1 MDEETRAR
9 GFSKLV
15 YVVAA
20 VAATGGLLFGFDTGV
35 ISGALL
41 FLRKTFDLGS
51 VAQEVVVS
59 AVLVGCVFG
68 AAMSGRVTDYLGRRK
83 VILGTAAIF
92 GAGSVIASI
101 APSVGILIGG
111 RVIIGVAIGVASY
124 AVPLY
129 ISEMSPPRVR
139 GALVSLNQLMIT
151 IGILLSYFVDEIF
164 TSVPG
169 TWRWMFLVGVLPAVI
184 LFVGMLFLPKSPRWL
199 ASRKREDEARQVM
212 DRLGN
217 PDPGK
222 ELSDMREAMAMEGGG
237 GFKELL
243 APWVRPA
250 LIIGVGI
257 MLIQQCTGINTVI
270 YYAPTIFEMAGF
282 KSASAAIG
290 ATVGVGVINVLFT
303 VVSIYLVDRLGRKP
317 LLSIGLAGM
326 TLSLFLLG
334 LAFAL
339 EHSLGAGLKWVTVG
353 SLLIYI
359 GSFAISLGPIAWLL
373 ISEIYPVRIRGV
385 AMSVAT
391 LANWGFNFIIA
402 LTFLSIVDGLG
413 KSGAFWLYAAV
424 GVAGFI
430 FCRVYVPETKGAALE
445 TIEENLRAG
454 VPARKL
460 GDADA

>member
-92 GAGSVIASI
+92 GAGSIIASI